1 MVQSKNKQTYGVWLF
16 IIHTLSFDNNK
27 DKYDFY
33 RGGDSRKRFCVN
45 LKEHATE
52 IINCEIKA
60 NKERGKIIQE
70 MKNSVTHAKK
80 NSMKIKTTIR
90 SAITAIT
97 QGNIGGN
104 T

>member
-1 MVQSKNKQTYGVWLF
+1 MISTEVE
-16 IIHTLSFDNNK
+16 TLGRSF
-27 DKYDFY
+27 
-33 RGGDSRKRFCVN
+33 VN

-80 NSMKIKTTIR
+80 NSMKITTIR

-97 QGNIGGN
+97 QGNIAGN